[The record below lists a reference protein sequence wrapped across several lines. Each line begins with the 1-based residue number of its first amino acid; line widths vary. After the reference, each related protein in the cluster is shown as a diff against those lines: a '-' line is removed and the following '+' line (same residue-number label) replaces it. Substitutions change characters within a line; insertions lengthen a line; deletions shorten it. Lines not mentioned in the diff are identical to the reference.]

1 MDFEESVSF
10 QLAKVSTAYR
20 NSLEKNMGEIGLH
33 GGQVFVLFE
42 LWRQDGLRQI
52 DLAERLGLSP
62 PTVNKTLKGLIDGGF
77 VTRDRVEDD
86 ARSTRIF
93 LTREGKIIREA
104 IEEQWQALEDGTLTN
119 LTTTERLVLAELL
132 KKLRENSQYR
142 YR

>member
-10 QLAKVSTAYR
+10 LLAKVSTAYR
-20 NSLEKNMGEIGLH
+20 NSLEKSMDEIGLH

-93 LTREGKIIREA
+93 LTREGKVIREA
-104 IEEQWQALEDGTLTN
+104 IEEQWQALEEETLVN
-119 LTTTERLVLAELL
+119 LTDTEKLMLFQLL
-132 KKLRENSQYR
+132 KKLRESPS
-142 YR
+142 

>member
-10 QLAKVSTAYR
+10 LLAKVSTAYR
-20 NSLEKNMGEIGLH
+20 NSLERSMDEIGLH

-42 LWRQDGLRQI
+42 LWRQDGLRQV

-62 PTVNKTLKGLIDGGF
+62 PTVNKTVKGLIESGF

-93 LTREGKIIREA
+93 LTQEGTAIRDA
-104 IEEQWQALEDGTLTN
+104 IEEQWHDLEEETLAN

-132 KKLRENSQYR
+132 KKLRESY
-142 YR
+142 

>member
-1 MDFEESVSF
+1 MEFEESVSF
-10 QLAKVSTAYR
+10 LLAKVSTAYR
-20 NSLEKNMGEIGLH
+20 NSLERSMDEIGLH

-62 PTVNKTLKGLIDGGF
+62 PTVNKTLKGLIDAGF

-93 LTREGKIIREA
+93 LTQEGKTIRDA
-104 IEEQWQALEDGTLTN
+104 IEEQWHELEEETLAN
-119 LTTTERLVLAELL
+119 LTDTERLMLFQLL
-132 KKLRENSQYR
+132 KKLRESPA
-142 YR
+142 

>member
-1 MDFEESVSF
+1 MNFEESVSF
-10 QLAKVSTAYR
+10 LLAKVSTAYR
-20 NSLEKNMGEIGLH
+20 NSLERSMDEIGLH

-62 PTVNKTLKGLIDGGF
+62 PTVNKTVKGLIESGF

-93 LTREGKIIREA
+93 LTQDGTAIRDA
-104 IEEQWQALEDGTLTN
+104 IEEQWHDLEEETLAN
-119 LTTTERLVLAELL
+119 LTDTEKLMLFQLL
-132 KKLRENSQYR
+132 KKLRESPS
-142 YR
+142 

>member
-1 MDFEESVSF
+1 MD
-10 QLAKVSTAYR
+10 
-20 NSLEKNMGEIGLH
+20 EIGLH

-62 PTVNKTLKGLIDGGF
+62 PTVNKTLKGLIDAGF

-93 LTREGKIIREA
+93 LTQEGKTIRDA
-104 IEEQWQALEDGTLTN
+104 IEEQWHELEEETLAN
-119 LTTTERLVLAELL
+119 LTDTERLMLFQLL
-132 KKLRENSQYR
+132 KKLRESPA
-142 YR
+142 

>member
-10 QLAKVSTAYR
+10 LLAKVSTAYR
-20 NSLEKNMGEIGLH
+20 NSLERSMDEIGLH

-42 LWRQDGLRQI
+42 LWRQDGLRQV

-62 PTVNKTLKGLIDGGF
+62 PTVNKTVKGLIESGF

-93 LTREGKIIREA
+93 LTQEGTAIRDA
-104 IEEQWQALEDGTLTN
+104 IEEQWHELEEETLAN

-132 KKLRENSQYR
+132 KKLRESY
-142 YR
+142 

>member
-1 MDFEESVSF
+1 MNFEESVSF
-10 QLAKVSTAYR
+10 LLAKVSTAYR
-20 NSLEKNMGEIGLH
+20 NSLERSMDEIGLH

-42 LWRQDGLRQI
+42 LWRQDGLRQV

-62 PTVNKTLKGLIDGGF
+62 PTVNKTVKGLIESGF

-93 LTREGKIIREA
+93 LTQEGTAIRDA
-104 IEEQWQALEDGTLTN
+104 IEEQWHELEEETLAN

-132 KKLRENSQYR
+132 KKLRESY
-142 YR
+142 